1 MYFGYEKW
9 YLYIHI
15 KYVKINYCIF
25 MKTNDILFSYS
36 TPKILSYKLKFV
48 EDIFDTVTVRL
59 LVCAVCSAAGPGV
72 PTWQLQVRV
81 QAWLLLP
88 RHESGTPLL

>member
-1 MYFGYEKW
+1 
-9 YLYIHI
+9 
-15 KYVKINYCIF
+15 

-36 TPKILSYKLKFV
+36 TAKILSYKVKFV
-48 EDIFDTVTVRL
+48 EDRPIFDTVTVRL

-88 RHESGTPLL
+88 RHEGGTPLL